1 MTNKQIETI
10 GIWTANIILII
21 CLIAGEMMR

>member
-1 MTNKQIETI
+1 MKLETI

-21 CLIAGEMMR
+21 CLIAGEMIK